1 MIKKIASILV
11 VLLFT
16 VPLQAQEKIEKVLF
30 AKPQPVK
37 IQISDSYDFTI
48 GYIAL
53 ADGDLSI
60 DISGGP
66 SKYYATTKIK
76 VKKGQGIQ
84 KLTITSTQKPAP
96 GKGYKLVLSLRAVNG
111 NWETTRVGQI
121 INNIEFVKKPVPF
134 TENASFSPL
143 LNTLVENAAQYQF
156 DVDYSFSKPMQVQ
169 VALWQKNNWL
179 ASSKRIAIGAGNGS
193 KKIAINY
200 EEPLEGKDFRLVLS
214 FGLPEDFTT
223 KNTITKELSGVQF
236 LKPVEQ
242 ITMSE
247 INSKSIQISVNKS
260 SDILTLPGSSSF
272 DFIKIIDRNGKI
284 ILEEV
289 NRKNIT
295 INTLPKGAYFAITS
309 TNDYYKFVKF

>member
-1 MIKKIASILV
+1 MRVLITLII
-11 VLLFT
+11 LLFC
-16 VPLQAQEKIEKVLF
+16 LQINAQELTEKVLF
-30 AKPQPVK
+30 VKPQPVK
-37 IQISDSYDFTI
+37 ILISDSYDFTI

-76 VKKGQGIQ
+76 IKKGQGIQ
-84 KLTITSTQKPAP
+84 KLTITSAQKPSP

-121 INNIEFVKKPVPF
+121 INNIEFIKKPVSF
-134 TENASFSPL
+134 SENASFSPL
-143 LNTLVENAAQYQF
+143 LNTIIENTAKYQF

-169 VALWQKNNWL
+169 IALWQKNNWL
-179 ASSKRIAIGAGNGS
+179 ASSKRIAIGAGSGS

-200 EEPLEGKDFRLVLS
+200 EEPLVGKDYRLVLS
-214 FGLPEDFTT
+214 FGLPEDFTA
-223 KNTITKELSGVQF
+223 KNTITKEISGVQF
-236 LKPVEQ
+236 LKPTAQ
-242 ITMSE
+242 ITMAE
-247 INSKSIQISVNKS
+247 INNKSIQISVNKS
-260 SDILTLPGSSSF
+260 SNILTLPGSSAF

-284 ILEEV
+284 ILEEL
-289 NRKNIT
+289 NSKHIT
-295 INTLPKGAYFAITS
+295 ISTLSKGAYFAITS